1 MRLFA
6 FAASRRRESLNRK
19 LLHLAVRAAERA
31 GATVDHADFGEF
43 DMPLYD
49 GDVEAES
56 GLPAGAHALRE
67 RFLGADAFMI
77 ATPEYNYSIPGTLKN
92 AIDWV
97 SRQPPAAW
105 RHKPGML
112 LTASTSVVGGNRG
125 AWAVRVPLEGTGAI
139 LHPDMF
145 SLATAHEAFDDSGAL
160 KDAKM
165 AARLDKVVG
174 GFVAFAGTLAK
185 RA

>member
-1 MRLFA
+1 MRVFA
-6 FAASRRRESLNRK
+6 FAASLRRESLNRK

-31 GATVDHADFGEF
+31 GAHVDQSDFREF

-49 GDVEAES
+49 GDVEAAS
-56 GLPAGAHALRE
+56 GLPAGAHKLRE

-112 LTASTSVVGGNRG
+112 LTASTSLVGGNRG

-145 SLATAHEAFDDSGAL
+145 SLAAAHEAFDESGAF

-174 GFVAFAGTLAK
+174 GFVAFAGTLAN